1 MKVKKTKVIE
11 VEEEVSISEILEMLF
26 ENYDWWP
33 DDWEGT
39 RDSFIAALKFDNP
52 DITKE
57 EIKTILIE
65 AKKEF
70 DTRVNDLMEEEAE
83 QLKDRRSI
91 INWLGD
97 LMGEFLDEGSVGYCL
112 TLDQI
117 VDLIIQNGNK
127 I

>member
-1 MKVKKTKVIE
+1 MKVKKTKLVE
-11 VEEEVSISEILEMLF
+11 VEEEVSIPEILEMLF
-26 ENYDWWP
+26 EYDWWP

-39 RDSFIAALKFDNP
+39 RDSFIAALEYDNP

-57 EIKTILIE
+57 EIKTILPE

-70 DTRVNDLMEEEAE
+70 DRRVEDLMEEEAE

-91 INWLGD
+91 INWLRD
-97 LMGEFLDEGSVGYCL
+97 MMGEFLDKGDVGYCL

>member
-1 MKVKKTKVIE
+1 MKIKKTKLVK
-11 VEEEVSISEILEMLF
+11 VEEEVSIPEILEMLF
-26 ENYDWWP
+26 EYDWWP

-39 RDSFIAALKFDNP
+39 RDSFITALEYDNP

-57 EIKTILIE
+57 EIKTILPE

-70 DTRVNDLMEEEAE
+70 DRRVKDLMEEEAE

-91 INWLGD
+91 INWLHDIDKGN
-97 LMGEFLDEGSVGYCL
+97 VGYYL